1 MQNNYLI
8 SEDCVDKSAGRHGQC
23 FHMEASIC
31 FKHQFFLLGSQSYG
45 EADRFLL
52 PTLYMLIQ
60 WVKILVQ
67 DEWTSFHW
75 IPGIEKKIS
84 SWRKINVI
92 SCKESLTTKTHKI
105 PSLSHCLQ
113 SEISSLCELW
123 KGCFDWHIRTVT
135 ITQWSYLLESCKCPR
150 WPTLVLTRT
159 DVDSFWPWLLPQ
171 TCPFLT

>member
-8 SEDCVDKSAGRHGQC
+8 SEDRVDKSAGRHGQC

-45 EADRFLL
+45 EADSFLL

-60 WVKILVQ
+60 WVKNPSTGWMEFFPLNSRY
-67 DEWTSFHW
+67 W
-75 IPGIEKKIS
+75 KNIS
-84 SWRKINVI
+84 SWRKINVR
-92 SCKESLTTKTHKI
+92 SCKESLMTKTHKI

-135 ITQWSYLLESCKCPR
+135 ITQWSYLLESFKCPR
-150 WPTLVLTRT
+150 WHTLVLTRT
-159 DVDSFWPWLLPQ
+159 DVDNFWPWLLPQ

>member
-1 MQNNYLI
+1 MLPHGSKHLFQAPVLSLRI
-8 SEDCVDKSAGRHGQC
+8 SVLWGGRPFSFTNTVHAYSMGENPSTGW
-23 FHMEASIC
+23 MD
-31 FKHQFFLLGSQSYG
+31 FFPLNSRY
-45 EADRFLL
+45 
-52 PTLYMLIQ
+52 
-60 WVKILVQ
+60 W
-67 DEWTSFHW
+67 
-75 IPGIEKKIS
+75 KKIS

-150 WPTLVLTRT
+150 WHTLVLTRT